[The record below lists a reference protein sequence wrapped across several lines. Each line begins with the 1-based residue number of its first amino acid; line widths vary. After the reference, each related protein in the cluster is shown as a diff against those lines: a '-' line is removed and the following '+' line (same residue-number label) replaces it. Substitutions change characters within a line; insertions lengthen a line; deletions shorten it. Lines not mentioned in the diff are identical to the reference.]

1 MFVISGPSGAG
12 KSTIVQRVRE
22 RLPLAYS
29 VSATTRP
36 PRPGEA
42 DGAHYHFVD
51 EDEFDRMIDEG
62 ELLEWARYGGHRY
75 GTPRGPVLDQ
85 LDAGRD
91 VLLEIEVKGAHQIR
105 ESHPSAFMIFV
116 MPPDRATLEER
127 LRRRGDTGDTDIA
140 TRLRI
145 ALEEMAQA
153 RALFDRLVV
162 NDDLEKAVDEV
173 VGLLRRST

>member
-1 MFVISGPSGAG
+1 MISGPSGAG
-12 KSTIVQRVRE
+12 KSTIVRRVRE

-36 PRPGEA
+36 PRPGEV
-42 DGAHYHFVD
+42 DGVHYHFLD
-51 EDEFDRMIDEG
+51 DGEFDRMLEKG

-75 GTPRGPVLDQ
+75 GTPRGPVLQ
-85 LDAGRD
+85 HLDEGRD
-91 VLLEIEVKGAHQIR
+91 VLLEIEVEGAQQVR

-127 LRRRGDTGDTDIA
+127 LRKRGDTGDTDIS
-140 TRLRI
+140 TRLEI

-153 RALFDRLVV
+153 RRLFDRLVV
-162 NDDLEKAVDEV
+162 NDDLEQAVEEV